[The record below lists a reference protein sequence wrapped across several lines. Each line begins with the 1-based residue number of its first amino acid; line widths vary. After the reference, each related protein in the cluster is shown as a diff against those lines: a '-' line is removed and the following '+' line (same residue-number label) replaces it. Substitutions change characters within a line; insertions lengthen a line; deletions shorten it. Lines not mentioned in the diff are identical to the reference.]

1 MKKHDRPD
9 RRNEW
14 RRMTDTKREV
24 IARFKE
30 ILEETGIEYSSILL
44 FGSRARNDF
53 EEESDWDFMIILKG
67 NTDPRERRSLWYK
80 IYRRFHD
87 HFPLIPV
94 DIILKDEQS
103 FEDEKEVVNTISNE
117 VYLEGI
123 EV

>member
-1 MKKHDRPD
+1 
-9 RRNEW
+9 
-14 RRMTDTKREV
+14 MTGTKREV

-30 ILEETGIEYSSILL
+30 ILEETGIEYSSIRL

-67 NTDPRERRSLWYK
+67 NIDPRERRGLWYK

-87 HFPLIPV
+87 HFPLTPV
-94 DIILKDEQS
+94 DIILKDEHS
-103 FEDEKEVVNTISNE
+103 FESEKKVANTISNE

>member
-1 MKKHDRPD
+1 
-9 RRNEW
+9 
-14 RRMTDTKREV
+14 MTGRREV

-30 ILEETGIEYSSILL
+30 ILGEVGVEYSHILL
-44 FGSRARNDF
+44 FGSRARNDSG
-53 EEESDWDFMIILKG
+53 EESDWDFMIILKEYV
-67 NTDPRERRSLWYK
+67 DIREKRWLWHK

-103 FEDEKEVVNTISNE
+103 FKDEKKVANTISNE
-117 VYLEGI
+117 VYLEGV

>member
-1 MKKHDRPD
+1 MENMEK
-9 RRNEW
+9 
-14 RRMTDTKREV
+14 MTSTKREV
-24 IARFKE
+24 IAIFKE
-30 ILEETGIEYSSILL
+30 ILEEIGIEYSSILL

-53 EEESDWDFMIILKG
+53 GEESDWDFMIIIK
-67 NTDPRERRSLWYK
+67 DRIDIKERRGLWSK

-87 HFPLIPV
+87 HFPTIPV

-103 FEDEKEVVNTISNE
+103 FESEKRVANTIANE